1 MPAGY
6 SELFL
11 EQGASFNTSITLDD
25 VSGENFNLVSYTAT
39 SQMRKSYYS
48 SNAAATFT
56 VSTGDDPTQGII
68 TMSLDSA
75 NTANIYPGRYVYDV
89 YVTSGPQ
96 QRIRVLE
103 GIINVTPQATKT
115 AGML

>member
-25 VSGENFNLVSYTAT
+25 VAGAAFNLASYTAS

-48 SNAAATFT
+48 SNAAATFS
-56 VSTGDDPTQGII
+56 VSTGGDPSQGTI
-68 TMSLDSA
+68 TLSLDSA

-89 YVTSGPQ
+89 FMVDSLSNVHS
-96 QRIRVLE
+96 RIVE
-103 GIINVTPQATKT
+103 GIVTVTPRVTR
-115 AGML
+115 